1 MYMSKTINK
10 RSVEAST
17 LSLVTLSL
25 LLAGAYI
32 WSVFHFSVFE
42 TFEPQSIIDMF
53 ESYAILSLPLL
64 LPAALIAA
72 AIFAPILRSKS
83 SGKDKSATFLMASLF
98 TISIWVGYAFIF
110 FLFFAK
116 LVRIAE

>member
-1 MYMSKTINK
+1 MSKTLSK
-10 RSVEAST
+10 RSTQTS
-17 LSLVTLSL
+17 SLALVALSL

-32 WSVFHFSVFE
+32 WSVFQFSVFE
-42 TFEPQSIIDMF
+42 TFEPQSVVDMF

-64 LPAALIAA
+64 LPAALVAL
-72 AIFAPILRSKS
+72 AIFAPIVRSKS
-83 SGKDKSATFLMASLF
+83 SSKDKGATFFMASLF
-98 TISIWVGYAFIF
+98 AISVWVGYAFIF

>member
-1 MYMSKTINK
+1 MYMSKTLSK
-10 RSVEAST
+10 RSTQTSLLA
-17 LSLVTLSL
+17 LVTLSL
-25 LLAGAYI
+25 LLAGVYI

-42 TFEPQSIIDMF
+42 TFEPQSIMDMLVA
-53 ESYAILSLPLL
+53 YVILSLPLL

-72 AIFAPILRSKS
+72 AIFAPIVRSKS
-83 SGKDKSATFLMASLF
+83 SSKDKGATFFMLSLF